1 MGIRKLKPVTPT
13 FRMTELPTFEEL
25 TTDRPYKPLTEARRR
40 TGGRNSHGHL
50 TAKHRGGG
58 HDRRL
63 RLVDFKRRRHGVEAV
78 VKTIEYDP
86 NRTARIALLEYADGE
101 KAYMLAP
108 DGLAVGE
115 KVVSGPEAEVKTGN
129 HLPLGRIADGTSIHN
144 VELIPGQ
151 GGRLV
156 RSAGTVAQ
164 LMGKDGPYA
173 HVRLPSGEVRMISL
187 NCYATV
193 GQCGNLDHEN
203 VVYGKAGRMSW
214 FGRRPRTRGVAK
226 NPVDHPMGG
235 GQGKTSGGRH
245 PCSEKG
251 QLAKGLKTRRR
262 SKPSN
267 RYIVKDRRI

>member
-1 MGIRKLKPVTPT
+1 MTIRKLRPVTPSSRGTALQT
-13 FRMTELPTFEEL
+13 FTEL
-25 TTDRPYKPLTEARRR
+25 TTDRPYKPLTEPRRR
-40 TGGRNSHGHL
+40 TGGRNHHGHL

-63 RLVDFKRRRHGVEAV
+63 RIIDFKRRRHGVEAV

-86 NRTARIALLEYADGE
+86 NRSARIALLEYAGGE

-108 DGLAVGE
+108 VGLTVGE
-115 KVVSGPEAEVKTGN
+115 KVMSGPEAEVKVGN
-129 HLPLGRIADGTSIHN
+129 HLPLARIPDGTNIHAI
-144 VELIPGQ
+144 ELIPGQ
-151 GGRLV
+151 GSKMV
-156 RSAGTVAQ
+156 RSAGAVAQ

-173 HVRLPSGEVRMISL
+173 HVRLPSGEVRMVSL
-187 NCYATV
+187 ACFATV

-203 VVYGKAGRMSW
+203 VCVGKAGRMRW
-214 FGRRPRTRGVAK
+214 YGRRPRTRGVAK

-267 RYIVKDRRI
+267 RYIMKDRRL